1 LTSILPIRPETSAAQ
16 RAATRAAEYGLIQLG
31 GRPPLKTYV
40 KELWGRRHF
49 ALELA
54 KSRFRAQNEAN
65 RLGMAWVVLNPLIQA
80 GVYGL
85 IFGVLLQKANRP
97 DNYVAFLTTGVFTFN
112 YFSTCL
118 SDGSKS
124 LVTNRG
130 LVRTLHFPRAVLP
143 IATVLQKTLELGAMV
158 VVMAIIVMFTG
169 ELPQIDWLM
178 IFPTYAAMALFC
190 AGVAFLAARLT
201 VHLRD
206 LTQLI
211 PFITRIIFYMSGL
224 FYVISTQVGNG
235 VFGQILKANPLNIYI
250 SLIRYSML
258 EGLRGAKNGIEI
270 TATTWLMAVGY
281 GVVLFVVGFIF
292 FWQAEGLYGRD

>member
-1 LTSILPIRPETSAAQ
+1 MTSILPIRPETSAAQ

-31 GRPPLKTYV
+31 GRPPLKTYIR
-40 KELWGRRHF
+40 EIWGRRHF
-49 ALELA
+49 AFELA

-112 YFSTCL
+112 YFSTCF

-158 VVMAIIVMFTG
+158 IVMAIIVMFTG
-169 ELPQIDWLM
+169 ELPQIDWLL
-178 IFPTYAAMALFC
+178 IIPTYAAMSLFC

-224 FYVISTQVGNG
+224 FYVISTQVGDG
-235 VFGQILKANPLNIYI
+235 IFGKILKANPLNIYI

-270 TATTWLMAVGY
+270 TPTTWLMAFGY
-281 GVVLFVVGFIF
+281 GAVLFVVGFIF

>member
-1 LTSILPIRPETSAAQ
+1 MTSILPIRPETSAAQ
-16 RAATRAAEYGLIQLG
+16 RAAARAAEYGLIQLG
-31 GRPPLKTYV
+31 GRPPLKTYIR
-40 KELWGRRHF
+40 EIWNRRHF
-49 ALELA
+49 AFELA

-85 IFGVLLQKANRP
+85 IFGVLLQKSNRP

-112 YFSTCL
+112 YFSTCF

-143 IATVLQKTLELGAMV
+143 IATVLQKTLELGAMII
-158 VVMAIIVMFTG
+158 VMAIIVMFTG
-169 ELPQIDWLM
+169 ELPQIDWLL
-178 IFPTYAAMALFC
+178 IIPTYAAMSLFC

-224 FYVISTQVGNG
+224 FYVISTQVGDG
-235 VFGQILKANPLNIYI
+235 IFGRILKANPLNIYI

-270 TATTWLMAVGY
+270 TPTTWVMAFGY
-281 GVVLFVVGFIF
+281 GAVLFVVGFIF